1 MRPGPAG
8 GPGGDPTAGA
18 GANVTRNALRF
29 LTSAS
34 GLAEVRLFVVPKL
47 EMWIMNPKVGRTA
60 QELLMAVA
68 MNCTGQSPGQDLEVI
83 QNFLKLRFKNKPNI
97 NLFLACIRE
106 MVNANREANLP
117 TLIKVT
123 IFNELSPSRN
133 PNNMAILG
141 VMFNASPSTGFATNL
156 IFCVSFIVKKSLIA
170 WRANQ

>member
-1 MRPGPAG
+1 MRPGPAV

-34 GLAEVRLFVVPKL
+34 GLAEGRLFVVPKL

-83 QNFLKLRFKNKPNI
+83 QNFLKLRFKNKANI
-97 NLFLACIRE
+97 NLFLACVKE

-117 TLIKVT
+117 TLIKVRKGKVCVLMRDIEEIVICT
-123 IFNELSPSRN
+123 CNKCAFARVHWHIGCTYKFFNKR
-133 PNNMAILG
+133 
-141 VMFNASPSTGFATNL
+141 
-156 IFCVSFIVKKSLIA
+156 
-170 WRANQ
+170 